1 MKIFKLFTLALV
13 LTAFAATAQ
22 AKPIQPAHVYMFGFA
37 GSFKD
42 SVVYITEIEDVKGA
56 WIESKSKF
64 LLNRDSYSYQL
75 KEHFIDQYQQPDRVC
90 VVFYAT
96 SKKKIEKKLKKLRK
110 KYKELIP
117 LPTEFHFEAVELSQN

>member
-1 MKIFKLFTLALV
+1 MKIIKLFTLALV
-13 LTAFAATAQ
+13 LTAFAVSAQ

-56 WIESKSKF
+56 WIDSKSKF
-64 LLNRDSYSYQL
+64 LLNRSDYSYQL
-75 KEHFIDQYQQPDRVC
+75 KMHMTDQYQQPERVC

-110 KYKELIP
+110 KYKELTP
-117 LPTEFHFEAVELSQN
+117 LPTEFHFEVIEQSE